1 MCPVSTEVLSVEAEV
16 VNMCD
21 VLGSELL
28 TLGTCEVVVASG
40 EGGFWEPV
48 SARVWPLV
56 VTSVF
61 VVA

>member
-16 VNMCD
+16 VNICD
-21 VLGSELL
+21 VLGGELL
-28 TLGTCEVVVASG
+28 TLGACEVVVASR

-48 SARVWPLV
+48 SARVWPIV